1 MNYSKL
7 MNQAW
12 ELTWR
17 FKSLWILGIFVSASA
32 PYSLN
37 WQEDSKVLSNFGV
50 PLTMS
55 LTLLAVSLVVGFV
68 FMILYFI
75 ASGSLIDAVNRLA
88 RGGQYRFGNSVA
100 NGLHFF
106 WRMLGL
112 GLLVFFVVAVWLGV
126 CAIPAVLC
134 FLMSTVLGVISL
146 FFVVPLGLAGIFA
159 AASLYLLAERSVVV
173 RDIGIGD
180 GIDEAWTLFRRSV
193 GHNVVLAL
201 IYLGVTIG
209 FGMLFLV
216 LAAIIAVPFVAM
228 ALTSTA
234 GLVIAI
240 AIGIPAVLL
249 LALLVTGVTGAFT
262 NAMYTLFY
270 FDLLDSMQP
279 PAAGAAQ
286 VGPVA

>member
-32 PYSLN
+32 PISLD
-37 WQEDSKVLSNFGV
+37 WQENADTLSAFGV
-50 PLTMS
+50 PFTVS
-55 LTLLAVSLVVGFV
+55 VTLLTVALIIGIVLA
-68 FMILYFI
+68 ILYFI

-88 RGGQYRFGNSVA
+88 RGGQYRFGNSLA

-106 WRMLGL
+106 WRMVGL
-112 GLLVFFVVAVWLGV
+112 GLLVFFAVAVWLAA
-126 CAIPAVLC
+126 CAIPAVLF
-134 FLMSTVLGVISL
+134 FLINTALGAISL
-146 FFVVPLGLAGIFA
+146 IVVIPMGFAGIFA

-201 IYLGVTIG
+201 IYMGVTIG
-209 FGMLFLV
+209 FGLLFLV
-216 LAAIIAVPFVAM
+216 LAAVLAVPFVAM
-228 ALTSTA
+228 AFTSTA
-234 GLVIAI
+234 GLVLAI
-240 AIGIPAVLL
+240 GIGIPAVLL
-249 LALLVTGVTGAFT
+249 LALLVTGIAGAFT

-270 FDLLDSMQP
+270 FDLLDSMQAP
-279 PAAGAAQ
+279 QAAPAKP
-286 VGPVA
+286 GPLA